1 VYVPPEVFQRKPLLG
16 LLLGTVSLAF
26 GALGFIVVAREY
38 RGFGNSPQSVDL
50 KTVAIPPE
58 MQGKWVRVTQTLKVR
73 CQAVEVDNQ
82 PDHQLLFGRVE
93 STYFPAEIEGSK
105 RLVVL
110 QRHKNA
116 VCDDVRRPPF
126 VGVLS
131 ELNPQ
136 LRKTLEGGGMLLA
149 YGQPMLLCLSC
160 GPEDS
165 KKFLIFFPVL
175 MAVSLWLMNRSW
187 QRYLHKVAL
196 REGLSL
202 GS

>member
-1 VYVPPEVFQRKPLLG
+1 VYVPHKIFEKKPLLG

-26 GALGFIVVAREY
+26 ATLGLIMIAREY
-38 RGFGNSPQSVDL
+38 RGFGNSPQDVDL
-50 KTVAIPPE
+50 KTVAVPPE
-58 MQGKWVRVTQTLKVR
+58 MHGKWVRVTQTLKVR

-82 PDHQLLFGRVE
+82 PEHQLLFGRVE
-93 STYFPAEIEGSK
+93 STYFLAEIEGSK

-110 QRHKNA
+110 QRHKKA
-116 VCDDVRRPPF
+116 VCDDVRRPLL

-136 LRKTLEGGGMLLA
+136 LRRTLEGGGMLLW
-149 YGQPMLLCLSC
+149 YGQPTLLCLSC

-165 KKFLIFFPVL
+165 KKYLVFFPVL
-175 MAVSLWLMNRSW
+175 MAASLWLMNRSW
-187 QRYLHKVAL
+187 RGYLRKVAL